1 MTPMPNPIKGQGNVE
16 LRKQGWEHVSEVL
29 ELQLVPPG
37 LATVMRQA
45 MSLAAAKETLDIT
58 GEHRKSGRR
67 KALLVIFGEYDARE
81 EG

>member
-1 MTPMPNPIKGQGNVE
+1 MPRPIKEQGNAE

-29 ELQLVPPG
+29 EIQLVPPG

-45 MSLAAAKETLDIT
+45 MALAAAKERLDLH
-58 GEHRKSGRR
+58 GNHRKSGRR
-67 KALLVIFGEYDARE
+67 KALLAIFGEYDARE